1 MKNKVTMKKESEV
14 NLPQNFRGYVK
25 SSIRANILESFD
37 NQWYCVI
44 VSVNG
49 QVLFTSETYKRK
61 ASIKKMMKKNF
72 PNLKIV

>member
-1 MKNKVTMKKESEV
+1 MKNKVTIKNESEV
-14 NLPQNFRGYVK
+14 NLPQNFCDYVK
-25 SSIRANILESFD
+25 SSIRANILESLD
-37 NQWYCVI
+37 LQWYCVI

-61 ASIKKMMKKNF
+61 ASIVKMLKKNF

>member
-1 MKNKVTMKKESEV
+1 MKNKVTIKKESEV
-14 NLPQNFRGYVK
+14 NLPQNFCDYVK
-25 SSIRANILESFD
+25 SSIRAQILDSFD

-61 ASIKKMMKKNF
+61 ASIVKMLKKNF

>member
-1 MKNKVTMKKESEV
+1 MKNKVTIKKESEV
-14 NLPQNFRGYVK
+14 NLPQNVCDYVK
-25 SSIRANILESFD
+25 SSIRAQILESLD
-37 NQWYCVI
+37 LQWYCVI

-61 ASIKKMMKKNF
+61 ASIVKMLKKNF

>member
-1 MKNKVTMKKESEV
+1 MKNKVTIKKESEV
-14 NLPQNFRGYVK
+14 NLPQNFCDYVK
-25 SSIRANILESFD
+25 SSIRANILESLD
-37 NQWYCVI
+37 LQWYCVI

-61 ASIKKMMKKNF
+61 ASIVKMLKKNF